1 MTTNIAINRG
11 SEWRKWDL
19 HIHTKNTNKNDQFSS
34 SNMEEFLYIFFKRAI
49 EKEISA
55 ISVTDYFSID
65 RYRDVVDYQENIDDK
80 KDGEG
85 KQLFNEDER
94 KYIKNIF
101 LFPNIE
107 LRMLPSTDKGRLIN
121 IHFIF
126 NPKFVTK
133 LENDFFGELKNQ
145 DDFKMNRQG
154 IIDYG
159 KKLKPNITDNG
170 IAYREGINKF
180 TLDVKTIKNLLDKNS
195 EIEENSIVVVSNSS
209 SDGASGLQKHYD
221 LFENED
227 GGLDGVRKTIY
238 EISNAIFSAN
248 PKDIKF
254 FLGRK
259 SQGTDGYNNDVY
271 LKDIEE
277 VIDRVGSLKTR
288 TKTRISS
295 Y

>member
-1 MTTNIAINRG
+1 M
-11 SEWRKWDL
+11 
-19 HIHTKNTNKNDQFSS
+19 
-34 SNMEEFLYIFFKRAI
+34 
-49 EKEISA
+49 
-55 ISVTDYFSID
+55 
-65 RYRDVVDYQENIDDK
+65 
-80 KDGEG
+80 
-85 KQLFNEDER
+85 FNEDER

-170 IAYREGINKF
+170 IVYREGINKF

-277 VIDRVGSLKTR
+277 ERQAIFDEARETILADVKRNIFGQVYNQLIEDIANETVRPKGPVKIEKNKEDKNTE
-288 TKTRISS
+288 TKLC
-295 Y
+295 YL